1 MLNFCVHDA
10 ILFFKNVSTQKD
22 VLDIL
27 GVGLSPNT
35 LNTLQQIDMME
46 KILNAETVTMN
57 ITQQGSEATQA
68 YKRRKVQG
76 CSVDPEYV
84 AVVL

>member
-1 MLNFCVHDA
+1 
-10 ILFFKNVSTQKD
+10 

-57 ITQQGSEATQA
+57 ITQQGSEAT
-68 YKRRKVQG
+68 
-76 CSVDPEYV
+76 
-84 AVVL
+84 